1 MVFTWMQTQKQVY
14 FSSTNNYMEKKDNEV
29 ENAPVKDEKNE
40 EVSVDSTSIK
50 DGKPQQLETKEKNQ

>member
-1 MVFTWMQTQKQVY
+1 
-14 FSSTNNYMEKKDNEV
+14 MEKKDNEV

-50 DGKPQQLETKEKNQ
+50 DGKPQQLETKEKN